1 MDLEF
6 ASFNSTT
13 LIFIAAVLLVFFV
26 QVLLCF
32 KAESGFVK
40 ALPLL
45 LFVVATIVF
54 FVLMQTSS
62 GWDILG
68 YLTLGLYAL
77 IAVGACLI
85 AWLIYGIVKLFTR
98 DK

>member
-26 QVLLCF
+26 QVLFF

-45 LFVVATIVF
+45 LSVGATVVF
-54 FVLMQTSS
+54 FVLMQTATN
-62 GWDILG
+62 WDALG
-68 YLTLGLYAL
+68 YLVLGLYAL